1 MRYLTPTLAAPVVLA
16 IGLGRTTPLRAQS
29 SVSPASREM
38 AIQIERRSQQRASR
52 WSETAPVIHCGP
64 APLTERPGA
73 AAELARPRVA
83 TLEAAFLDAAAARQE
98 FGSRS
103 HTALTRP

>member
-1 MRYLTPTLAAPVVLA
+1 MRYFTSRLVAPAALA
-16 IGLGRTTPLRAQS
+16 IVLGRPTALRAQS

-38 AIQIERRSQQRASR
+38 AIQIERRSQERASR

-73 AAELARPRVA
+73 ASELARPRMA
-83 TLEAAFLDAAAARQE
+83 PLEAAFLDAAAARQE
-98 FGSRS
+98 FVSRS
-103 HTALTRP
+103 HAALTRP